1 MADILR
7 IKNKLGTAT
16 LIFDEKYT
24 NELSKINGKDNMEI
38 LIKNINSTGILFEKI
53 SFDTNVIDKDT
64 VELLEK
70 ILDMN
75 RSNIV
80 QINYQDLA
88 LGFDVKN
95 SKWYIMEANPEK
107 ILIENYQN
115 QVDLSTSAKGFC
127 DKIFDN
133 LSGTF
138 KNGTNYKFN

>member
-1 MADILR
+1 MTYKQL
-7 IKNKLGTAT
+7 KNKLGTVT

-24 NELSKINGKDNMEI
+24 NELSKISGKDNIEI

-53 SFDTNVIDKDT
+53 SFDTNIIDKDT

-70 ILDMN
+70 ILHMN

-80 QINYQDLA
+80 QINYQDLV

-107 ILIENYQN
+107 ILIENYQT

-133 LSGTF
+133 LSENF
-138 KNGTNYKFN
+138 KK

>member
-1 MADILR
+1 MTYKQL
-7 IKNKLGTAT
+7 KNKLGTVT

-24 NELSKINGKDNMEI
+24 NELSKLGEKDNIEI
-38 LIKNINSTGILFEKI
+38 LIKNINSSGILFEKI
-53 SFDTNVIDKDT
+53 SFDTNVIEKET
-64 VELLEK
+64 VELFEK

-80 QINYQDLA
+80 QINYQDLV

-107 ILIENYQN
+107 ILIENYQTQLN
-115 QVDLSTSAKGFC
+115 LSTSAKGFC

-133 LSGTF
+133 LSENF
-138 KNGTNYKFN
+138 KK

>member
-1 MADILR
+1 MTYKQL
-7 IKNKLGTAT
+7 KNKLGTVT

-24 NELSKINGKDNMEI
+24 NELSKISGKDNIEI

-80 QINYQDLA
+80 QINYQDLV

-107 ILIENYQN
+107 ILIENYQT

-127 DKIFDN
+127 DKIFNN
-133 LSGTF
+133 LSENF
-138 KNGTNYKFN
+138 KK

>member
-1 MADILR
+1 MTYKQL
-7 IKNKLGTAT
+7 KNKLGTVT

-24 NELSKINGKDNMEI
+24 NELSKLGKKDNIEI
-38 LIKNINSTGILFEKI
+38 LIKNINSTDILFEKI

-64 VELLEK
+64 VELFEK

-80 QINYQDLA
+80 QINYQDLV

-107 ILIENYQN
+107 ILIENYQTQLN
-115 QVDLSTSAKGFC
+115 LSTSAKGFC

-133 LSGTF
+133 LSENF
-138 KNGTNYKFN
+138 KKWKKL

>member
-1 MADILR
+1 MADILK
-7 IKNKLGTAT
+7 IKNKLGTIT

-24 NELSKINGKDNMEI
+24 NELSKISGKNNIEE
-38 LIKNINSTGILFEKI
+38 LIKNINSTRILIEKI
-53 SFDTNVIDKDT
+53 FFDTNVIEKET

-88 LGFDVKN
+88 LSFDVKN

-107 ILIENYQN
+107 ILIENYQTQLN
-115 QVDLSTSAKGFC
+115 LSTSAKGFC

-133 LSGTF
+133 LSENF
-138 KNGTNYKFN
+138 KKWKKL

>member
-1 MADILR
+1 MTYKQF
-7 IKNKLGTAT
+7 KNKLGTVT

-24 NELSKINGKDNMEI
+24 NELSKINGKDNIEI
-38 LIKNINSTGILFEKI
+38 LIKNINSTAILFEKI
-53 SFDTNVIDKDT
+53 SFDTNAIDKDT

-80 QINYQDLA
+80 QINYQDLV

-107 ILIENYQN
+107 ILIENYQT

-133 LSGTF
+133 LSENF
-138 KNGTNYKFN
+138 KK

>member
-7 IKNKLGTAT
+7 IKNKLGTVT
-16 LIFDEKYT
+16 LIFDEKYI
-24 NELSKINGKDNMEI
+24 NELSKLNGKDNIEI
-38 LIKNINSTGILFEKI
+38 LIKNINSTGIFFEKI
-53 SFDTNVIDKDT
+53 SFDTNVIDKET
-64 VELLEK
+64 VKLLEK
-70 ILDMN
+70 ILHMN

-80 QINYQDLA
+80 QINYQDLV

-107 ILIENYQN
+107 ILIENYQT

-133 LSGTF
+133 LSENF
-138 KNGTNYKFN
+138 KNNKKI

>member
-1 MADILR
+1 MEDILK
-7 IKNKLGTAT
+7 IKNKLGTIT

-24 NELSKINGKDNMEI
+24 NELSKLSGKDNIEI
-38 LIKNINSTGILFEKI
+38 LIKNINSAEVLFEKI
-53 SFDTNVIDKDT
+53 SFDTNIINKET

-107 ILIENYQN
+107 ILIENYQTQLN
-115 QVDLSTSAKGFC
+115 LSTSAKGFC
-127 DKIFDN
+127 DKIFGN
-133 LSGTF
+133 LSENF
-138 KNGTNYKFN
+138 KK

>member
-1 MADILR
+1 MTYKQL
-7 IKNKLGTAT
+7 KNKLGTVT

-24 NELSKINGKDNMEI
+24 NELSKLGEKDNIEI

-53 SFDTNVIDKDT
+53 SFDTDVIEKET
-64 VELLEK
+64 VELFEK

-80 QINYQDLA
+80 QINYQDLV

-107 ILIENYQN
+107 ILIENYQT

-127 DKIFDN
+127 DKIFSN
-133 LSGTF
+133 LSENF
-138 KNGTNYKFN
+138 KK

>member
-1 MADILR
+1 MTYKQL
-7 IKNKLGTAT
+7 KNKLGTVT

-24 NELSKINGKDNMEI
+24 NELSKINGKDNIEI

-70 ILDMN
+70 ILHMN

-80 QINYQDLA
+80 QINYQDLV

-107 ILIENYQN
+107 ILIENYQT

-133 LSGTF
+133 LSENF
-138 KNGTNYKFN
+138 KK

>member
-1 MADILR
+1 MTYKQL
-7 IKNKLGTAT
+7 KNKLGTVT

-24 NELSKINGKDNMEI
+24 NELSKLGEKDNIEI

-80 QINYQDLA
+80 QINYQDLV

-107 ILIENYQN
+107 ILIENYQT

-133 LSGTF
+133 LSENF
-138 KNGTNYKFN
+138 KK

>member
-1 MADILR
+1 MTYKQF
-7 IKNKLGTAT
+7 KNKLGTVT

-24 NELSKINGKDNMEI
+24 NELSKINGKDNIEI
-38 LIKNINSTGILFEKI
+38 LIKNINSTAILFEKI
-53 SFDTNVIDKDT
+53 SFDTNAIDKDT

-70 ILDMN
+70 ILHMN

-80 QINYQDLA
+80 QINYQDLV

-107 ILIENYQN
+107 ILIENYQT

-133 LSGTF
+133 LSENF
-138 KNGTNYKFN
+138 KK

>member
-1 MADILR
+1 MTYKQL
-7 IKNKLGTAT
+7 KNKLGTVT

-24 NELSKINGKDNMEI
+24 NELSKINEKDNIKI

-53 SFDTNVIDKDT
+53 SFDTNIIDKDT

-80 QINYQDLA
+80 QINYQDLV
-88 LGFDVKN
+88 LCFDVKN

-107 ILIENYQN
+107 ILIENYQTQLN
-115 QVDLSTSAKGFC
+115 LSTSAKGFC

-133 LSGTF
+133 LSENF
-138 KNGTNYKFN
+138 KK

>member
-1 MADILR
+1 MVNILK
-7 IKNKLGTAT
+7 IKNKLGTVT

-24 NELSKINGKDNMEI
+24 NELSKLGEKDNIEI

-53 SFDTNVIDKDT
+53 SFDTNVIDKET
-64 VELLEK
+64 VKLLEK
-70 ILDMN
+70 ILHMN

-80 QINYQDLA
+80 QINYQDLV

-115 QVDLSTSAKGFC
+115 QLNLSTSAKGFC

-133 LSGTF
+133 LSENFF
-138 KNGTNYKFN
+138 KNRK

>member
-1 MADILR
+1 MADILK
-7 IKNKLGTAT
+7 IKNKLGTII

-24 NELSKINGKDNMEI
+24 NELSKISGKNNIEE
-38 LIKNINSTGILFEKI
+38 LIKNINSTRILIEKI
-53 SFDTNVIDKDT
+53 FFDTNVIEKET

-88 LGFDVKN
+88 LSFDVKN

-107 ILIENYQN
+107 ILIENYQTQLN
-115 QVDLSTSAKGFC
+115 LSTSAKGFC

-133 LSGTF
+133 LSENF
-138 KNGTNYKFN
+138 KKWKKL

>member
-1 MADILR
+1 MTYKQF
-7 IKNKLGTAT
+7 KNKLGTVT

-24 NELSKINGKDNMEI
+24 NELSKINGKDNIEI
-38 LIKNINSTGILFEKI
+38 LIKNINSTAILFEKI
-53 SFDTNVIDKDT
+53 SFDTNAIDKDT

-107 ILIENYQN
+107 ILIENYQTQLN
-115 QVDLSTSAKGFC
+115 LSTSTKGFC

-133 LSGTF
+133 LSENF
-138 KNGTNYKFN
+138 KK

>member
-1 MADILR
+1 MTYKQF
-7 IKNKLGTAT
+7 KNKLGTVT

-24 NELSKINGKDNMEI
+24 NELSKINGKDNIEI
-38 LIKNINSTGILFEKI
+38 LIKNINSTAILFEKI
-53 SFDTNVIDKDT
+53 SFDTNAIDKDT

-80 QINYQDLA
+80 QINYQDLV

-107 ILIENYQN
+107 ILIENYQTQLN
-115 QVDLSTSAKGFC
+115 LSTSAKGFC

-133 LSGTF
+133 LSENF
-138 KNGTNYKFN
+138 KK

>member
-1 MADILR
+1 MTYKQL
-7 IKNKLGTAT
+7 KNKLGTVT

-24 NELSKINGKDNMEI
+24 NELSKLGEKDNIEI

-53 SFDTNVIDKDT
+53 SFDTNVIDKDA

-70 ILDMN
+70 ILHMN

-80 QINYQDLA
+80 QINYQDLV

-107 ILIENYQN
+107 ILIENYQT
-115 QVDLSTSAKGFC
+115 QVNLSTSAKGFC

-133 LSGTF
+133 LSENF
-138 KNGTNYKFN
+138 KK

>member
-1 MADILR
+1 MEDILK
-7 IKNKLGTAT
+7 IKNKLGTIT

-24 NELSKINGKDNMEI
+24 NELSKLSGKDNIEI
-38 LIKNINSTGILFEKI
+38 LIKNINSAEVLFEKI
-53 SFDTNVIDKDT
+53 SFDTNIINKET

-107 ILIENYQN
+107 ILIENYQTQLN
-115 QVDLSTSAKGFC
+115 LSTSSKGFC
-127 DKIFDN
+127 DKIFGN
-133 LSGTF
+133 LSENF
-138 KNGTNYKFN
+138 KK

>member
-1 MADILR
+1 MTYKQF
-7 IKNKLGTAT
+7 KNKLGTVT

-24 NELSKINGKDNMEI
+24 NELSKINGKDNIEI
-38 LIKNINSTGILFEKI
+38 LIKNINSTAILFEKI
-53 SFDTNVIDKDT
+53 SFDTNAIDKDT

-80 QINYQDLA
+80 QINYQDLV

-107 ILIENYQN
+107 ILIENYQTQLN
-115 QVDLSTSAKGFC
+115 LSTSSKGYC
-127 DKIFDN
+127 DKIFGN
-133 LSGTF
+133 LSENF
-138 KNGTNYKFN
+138 KK

>member
-1 MADILR
+1 MTYKQL
-7 IKNKLGTAT
+7 KNKLGTVT

-24 NELSKINGKDNMEI
+24 NELSKINGKDNIEI
-38 LIKNINSTGILFEKI
+38 LIKNINSTAILFEKI

-70 ILDMN
+70 ILHMN

-80 QINYQDLA
+80 QINYQDLV

-107 ILIENYQN
+107 ILIENYQT

-133 LSGTF
+133 LSENF
-138 KNGTNYKFN
+138 KK

>member
-1 MADILR
+1 MTYKQF
-7 IKNKLGTAT
+7 KNKLGTVT

-24 NELSKINGKDNMEI
+24 NELSKINGKDNIEI
-38 LIKNINSTGILFEKI
+38 LIKNINSTAILFEKI

-70 ILDMN
+70 ILHMN

-80 QINYQDLA
+80 QINYQDLV

-107 ILIENYQN
+107 ILIENYQT
-115 QVDLSTSAKGFC
+115 QVDLSTSAKEFC

-133 LSGTF
+133 LSENF
-138 KNGTNYKFN
+138 KK

>member
-1 MADILR
+1 MTYKQL
-7 IKNKLGTAT
+7 KNKLGTVT

-24 NELSKINGKDNMEI
+24 NELSKISGKDNIEI

-53 SFDTNVIDKDT
+53 SFDTNIIDKDT

-80 QINYQDLA
+80 QINYQDLV

-107 ILIENYQN
+107 ILIENYQTQLN
-115 QVDLSTSAKGFC
+115 LSTSSKGFC
-127 DKIFDN
+127 DKIFGN
-133 LSGTF
+133 LSENF
-138 KNGTNYKFN
+138 KKWKKL

>member
-7 IKNKLGTAT
+7 IKNKLGTVT
-16 LIFDEKYT
+16 LIFDEKYI
-24 NELSKINGKDNMEI
+24 NELSKLSGKDNIEE

-53 SFDTNVIDKDT
+53 SFDTNVINEET
-64 VELLEK
+64 VKLLEK
-70 ILDMN
+70 ILHMN

-80 QINYQDLA
+80 QLNYQDLV

-107 ILIENYQN
+107 ILIENYQT
-115 QVDLSTSAKGFC
+115 QVNLSTSAKGFC

-133 LSGTF
+133 LSENFF
-138 KNGTNYKFN
+138 KK